1 MSTTSPFLAP
11 VNHTLIDQ
19 ASYLARKI
27 VPGLRRRLVNRV
39 GSDLAVSVSGV
50 AASTMGEQLDAVRS
64 GPAALA
70 TLTVGRARMAIV
82 LQGRVLSRLLSMMLG
97 ADPSSPDESDRVSL
111 TRIDLR
117 VGGRLCDDL
126 AEALAEQTGTEV
138 SVMDVR
144 PAPRSLVWA
153 SRSTKVVVMELTF
166 GPEDKPFGSGAVVV
180 PFGLSDTLFG
190 TTAGVTTNRQAEVER
205 VLPVEVEV
213 IAELARIPLVVA
225 DLQALQVGSLL
236 DLGSSGEI
244 VLSVNGKPTLLAEAG
259 EADGVRS
266 IRVLRRMGVAAG

>member
-236 DLGSSGEI
+236 DLGSAGEI